1 MKKNPLLHFL
11 LNSSPTQHSSM
22 IWWPWRVWA
31 ALLWSFSANLTG
43 YFLITAC
50 VTPESRAAVVPL
62 GMTNHQL
69 RISSAGFMTQETG
82 PDLPNYSSA
91 SDTTILNAITSILCL
106 LVCSIPHALMV
117 SCGKAHIDDEDAT
130 VATML
135 ELFRTIFQLPR
146 NLAASVL
153 IHNRGMSLA
162 LLRRWL
168 DMTNKMANART
179 QGYTV
184 TSDIFQVELISNNHP
199 YWCWVSS
206 LSTGTVVYSSCMDT
220 TNHNSLLLFP
230 RGWDQQLSNQ
240 CASTNSS
247 SGIYCLWHRG
257 YPFVCPGSSLNST
270 DDKF

>member
-1 MKKNPLLHFL
+1 
-11 LNSSPTQHSSM
+11 M
-22 IWWPWRVWA
+22 IWWPLRVWA

-62 GMTNHQL
+62 GMTNPQL
-69 RISSAGFMTQETG
+69 QISSAGFMTQETG

-106 LVCSIPHALMV
+106 LVCSTPHALMV

-130 VATML
+130 TATML
-135 ELFRTIFQLPR
+135 ELFRIIFQLPR

-179 QGYTV
+179 QGFTV
-184 TSDIFQVELISNNHP
+184 TSDIFQVELISQDHP

-206 LSTGTVVYSSCMDT
+206 LSTGTVIYSSCMDT
-220 TNHNSLLLFP
+220 TQPH
-230 RGWDQQLSNQ
+230 LSSSSQEVETNKELSYF
-240 CASTNSS
+240 CASTNNSS
-247 SGIYCLWHRG
+247 TGTTS
-257 YPFVCPGSSLNST
+257 VCGKGPPYVRAAASFPQMRSFRKAET
-270 DDKF
+270 M